1 MKTVQLN
8 RIFDVELDVELDLED
23 GLEAILLQNGRI
35 KVRRIK
41 QELEKVVTIKWG
53 DHTKPRLYPGF
64 TKIKGATW
72 DGKKGAYALD
82 EHGFPM
88 VWIPVAILPNGLERV
103 NYDNSD
109 LSDNGYHEDFPE
121 WRRQQI
127 IADGG
132 FFTPANPASWNK
144 CSEKLQFCEGE
155 LPLNNISYD
164 NAVIEI
170 RKLDTN
176 EVGYRPIYGV
186 EYDCICEWL
195 KMNGY
200 SMTDSTKW
208 GNYCDTPGREE
219 GLALIGS
226 RKAARTSIGLN
237 DFAGTLWWITKE
249 KRGCSYC
256 AVRGGS
262 YSNSGDDNPAGERSY
277 IDTFDSYNDVGVWA
291 VPFKK

>member
-1 MKTVQLN
+1 MKIIQLN
-8 RIFDVELDVELDLED
+8 RNFVELELQDD
-23 GLEAILLQNGRI
+23 LEAILLQNGRI

-53 DHTKPRLYPGF
+53 NHKKPRLYPGF

-88 VWIPVAILPNGLERV
+88 VWIPVAILPQGLEIV

-109 LSDNGYHEDFPE
+109 FSKNGYHEVFPK

-127 IADGG
+127 IDDGG
-132 FFTPANPASWNK
+132 FFTPANPVSRNK
-144 CSEKLQFCEGE
+144 CSGKLQLCEGE
-155 LPLNNISYD
+155 LPLNNIRYSD
-164 NAVIEI
+164 AVIEL
-170 RKLDTN
+170 RKLGTKK
-176 EVGYRPIYGV
+176 VGYRPIYGV

-195 KMNGY
+195 KMIGY
-200 SMTDSTKW
+200 SMNDSTNW
-208 GNYCDTPGREE
+208 GNYANTRNREH

-226 RKAARTSIGLN
+226 REEARTRIGIN
-237 DFAGTLWWITKE
+237 DIAGTLWWITKE
-249 KRGCSYC
+249 KNGSLRC

-262 YSNSGDDNPAGERSY
+262 FYSDGYGSPVGERTCVDAGLSR
-277 IDTFDSYNDVGVWA
+277 NDVGVWA
-291 VPFKK
+291 VPFKR